1 MSCHSECRKRGK
13 YQKSGQKNNID
24 VGLRNFLRDSD
35 ENKIENPEFYEK
47 SLRKN
52 KEKADM
58 KLVKDHF

>member
-13 YQKSGQKNNID
+13 YQKSGQKNSID

-47 SLRKN
+47 SL
-52 KEKADM
+52 EKI
-58 KLVKDHF
+58 KKKQI